1 MAYFKKF
8 RKAGDNTV
16 YIVRDVE
23 AIAAL
28 TALFDGTQADTIQG
42 QAEEFRSNLDTLLPK
57 ISENTT
63 AINQNAA
70 NISDLQTT
78 TDSLQA
84 DIDSKSSS
92 IEELIQTTSGLSGTV
107 EQNTNDISSLDG
119 RLTDDETLIA
129 QNGSQ
134 IEFHQTEIDSIKSIN
149 DEQSEQI
156 ESIQTA
162 ISSIESDVANTT
174 DSINS
179 LTESVGSLSSTLS
192 DLDERVE
199 TIENRPIIKLKGNLP
214 IQSGETIEEA
224 LANIESPEVGDLYLT
239 PEEDDNT
246 QMAEYLYTVNSTWE
260 RLGTINAGTIDLSEY
275 YTANETDELIATAV
289 THGVLLI
296 TPSNVKPN
304 GNLIGKVKVY
314 NGVFKKCVE
323 LEATTNVTD
332 LSTLLE
338 YLRSYGNNIGDTSG
352 TFASNLCYGIIGND
366 NKLYLVNSSS
376 SDTTIYVIDDEFDDI
391 PASINITNA
400 TLATDEDVANAFG
413 EMPTYEWEDLIKIDD
428 APTENSSN
436 LISSGGVYDALQ
448 NGGGSVDLSNYP
460 TKTELNEAL
469 INKQDIIVYTILPN
483 ANETQINKLIFY
495 SNRFYTCEYA
505 GSDVTVNTIS
515 TLKTYLQQ
523 YGTKVSVLQYP
534 YVDPNMRLVYQGYAL
549 ISNYNLKLYYLVQG
563 QICEVSNEYDTIPT
577 IIDPEF
583 LQEKISY
590 EITDEDVATVFG
602 TCGVYE
608 WKEVEFTAIQ
618 KWELPTATA
627 QNEGVIY
634 QFVGSKSDPDYTF
647 GYFYESVYD
656 EDNQTYKWQQL
667 NVQPNASS
675 GSSTVNVKYY
685 AVDEI
690 IDQYSIGG
698 EDTTS
703 PVFIDDDGNEWEY
716 EYDDSN
722 SDGYQLWYMNGERT
736 ENDTPPT
743 VPLRLKE
750 NGEQDIETAL
760 RDTNKS
766 LLNKVDSS
774 TYETDKS
781 QINENI
787 ATNSTAIENLP
798 CSRAKTISFS
808 KSAGSTTYDVNYS
821 KPTSSSDLPLYVV
834 VAVNA
839 NTYVKKLIYSDFDSS
854 YTDITWQV
862 NDDLTIVFSHNYS
875 TITSITATSVSS
887 ISASVTFIMEQ
898 YSSNAIGQA
907 VLNAIEGSNES
918 SVASSVASTVAEL
931 EAIEAGQIVQYIGTT
946 TSKYTKGYFYTKN
959 QLSATLNVTAGSG
972 YYSTNIGTSELESTL
987 PYSLY
992 GGWTLNSVSDVNTAL
1007 SVISNTDK
1015 VMSCSN
1021 TSITISDS
1029 GSGTIALS
1037 YPITDGAP
1045 SDPFTVTMSVT
1056 AIVAVPTMNIDVDSP
1071 TASEVSYDDSSS
1083 ELGASD
1089 VQEAID
1095 SLNSKINDI
1104 DIPTATVDQT
1114 YDATSTNAQSGTAVA
1129 QALATVSRKTF
1140 ELLTPP
1146 NSDYNTY
1153 GYLLNLEDSEGNLSG
1168 TISDW
1173 SSAKGVMITVDNY
1186 NNEKAD
1192 DTYPHSMM
1200 SVTYDTTA
1208 PNTSASNITDK
1219 KRTFIAMKSPTSE
1232 MLKVS
1237 ITAGTYGER
1246 SVSRY
1251 FTISID
1257 TKGDYTISCPYAPKE
1272 DSDSESDFGWGVYKI
1287 RSIYVIY

>member
-92 IEELIQTTSGLSGTV
+92 IEELIQTTSGLSSTV

-436 LISSGGVYDALQ
+436 LISSGAVYDALQ
-448 NGGGSVDLSNYP
+448 NISGGGSVDLSNYP

-495 SNRFYTCEYA
+495 SNKFYTCEYA

-549 ISNYNLKLYYLVQG
+549 ISNYNLKLYYLVQD

-608 WKEVEFTAIQ
+608 WKELEFTAIQ

-690 IDQYSIGG
+690 IYQYSIGG

-750 NGEQDIETAL
+750 NGEQDVETAL

-798 CSRAKTISFS
+798 CSRAKTIAFG
-808 KSAGSTTYDVNYS
+808 KSAGSTTYDNINYS

-862 NDDLTIVFSHNYS
+862 NDDLTIVFSYNYS
-875 TITSITATSVSS
+875 TITSITVTSVSS
-887 ISASVTFIMEQ
+887 INASVTFIMEQ

-918 SVASSVASTVAEL
+918 S
-931 EAIEAGQIVQYIGTT
+931 
-946 TSKYTKGYFYTKN
+946 
-959 QLSATLNVTAGSG
+959 NVD
-972 YYSTNIGTSELESTL
+972 I
-987 PYSLY
+987 
-992 GGWTLNSVSDVNTAL
+992 
-1007 SVISNTDK
+1007 
-1015 VMSCSN
+1015 
-1021 TSITISDS
+1021 
-1029 GSGTIALS
+1029 
-1037 YPITDGAP
+1037 
-1045 SDPFTVTMSVT
+1045 
-1056 AIVAVPTMNIDVDSP
+1056 DSP

-1129 QALATVSRKTF
+1129 QALATVSNKTF

-1146 NSDYNTY
+1146 NSDYSTY
-1153 GYLLNLEDSEGNLSG
+1153 GYLYNLEDAEVGLSG

-1186 NNEKAD
+1186 YNEKAD

-1200 SVTYDTTA
+1200 SVTYDTTS
-1208 PNTSASNITDK
+1208 PNTSASVITDK
-1219 KRTFIAMKSPTSE
+1219 KRTFIAMKHPASE
-1232 MLKVS
+1232 RLNVC
-1237 ITAGTYGER
+1237 ITVGTYGER
-1246 SVSRY
+1246 LVSRF
-1251 FTISID
+1251 FTMSID
-1257 TKGDYTISCPYAPKE
+1257 TEGAYTISCPYSPKE
-1272 DSDSESDFGWGVYKI
+1272 DSDSETDIGWGVYKI

>member
-16 YIVRDVE
+16 YVVRDVE
-23 AIAAL
+23 AIAVL
-28 TALFDGTQADTIQG
+28 TALFEGTQADTIQG
-42 QAEEFRSNLDTLLPK
+42 KAEEFRSEFDSIALNTN
-57 ISENTT
+57 ENTT
-63 AINQNAA
+63 AINQNTA

-92 IEELIQTTSGLSGTV
+92 IEELVQTTSGLSGTV
-107 EQNTNDISSLDG
+107 EQNTNDISSLEG
-119 RLTDDETLIA
+119 RLTDDETQIA

-179 LTESVGSLSSTLS
+179 LTESVDSLSSSLS

-275 YTANETDELIATAV
+275 YTANETEELIQSTIIN
-289 THGVLLI
+289 GVSLI
-296 TPSNVKPN
+296 TPSSVKPN
-304 GNLIGKVKVY
+304 GNLIEKIKFY
-314 NGVFKKCVE
+314 DGVFKKCVE
-323 LEATTNVTD
+323 LETTTNVAD
-332 LSTLLE
+332 LSTLAE
-338 YLRSYGNNIGDTSG
+338 YLRSYGDRIRDTSG
-352 TFASNLCYGIIGND
+352 TSLSQLYYCIIGND
-366 NKLYLVNSSS
+366 NKLYLINTNS
-376 SDTTIYVIDDEFDDI
+376 SDTTIYVIDDEFDEI
-391 PASINITNA
+391 PVSINITNA

-413 EMPTYEWEDLIKIDD
+413 EMPTYEWEDLIKIDN
-428 APTENSSN
+428 APTENSTN
-436 LISSGGVYDALQ
+436 LISSGAVYDALQ
-448 NGGGSVDLSNYP
+448 NISGGGIAF
-460 TKTELNEAL
+460 ELIDDFNPYGNNPNISELTDFSTLPDYCYYTADYGRVYD
-469 INKQDIIVYTILPN
+469 DIIPQGDDSRTSSAICYVYN
-483 ANETQINKLIFY
+483 AKNWANG
-495 SNRFYTCEYA
+495 
-505 GSDVTVNTIS
+505 GSFIIATTNIEDGTHKWFGIPSATDIS
-515 TLKTYLQQ
+515 WT
-523 YGTKVSVLQYP
+523 
-534 YVDPNMRLVYQGYAL
+534 
-549 ISNYNLKLYYLVQG
+549 
-563 QICEVSNEYDTIPT
+563 
-577 IIDPEF
+577 
-583 LQEKISY
+583 
-590 EITDEDVATVFG
+590 EI
-602 TCGVYE
+602 
-608 WKEVEFTAIQ
+608 
-618 KWELPTATA
+618 
-627 QNEGVIY
+627 
-634 QFVGSKSDPDYTF
+634 GST
-647 GYFYESVYD
+647 ES
-656 EDNQTYKWQQL
+656 
-667 NVQPNASS
+667 SS
-675 GSSTVNVKYY
+675 STTTVNVKYY
-685 AVDEI
+685 TAQEI
-690 IDQYSIGG
+690 IDQYSIDG

-722 SDGYQLWYMNGERT
+722 SDSYQLWFMNGEHT
-736 ENDTPPT
+736 DNDTPPD

-750 NGEQDIETAL
+750 NGEQDVETAL

-798 CSRAKTISFS
+798 CSRAKTIAFG
-808 KSAGSTTYDVNYS
+808 KSAGSTTYDNINYS

-854 YTDITWQV
+854 YTDFTWQV
-862 NDDLTIVFSHNYS
+862 NDNLTIVFSHNYS

-887 ISASVTFIMEQ
+887 INASVTFIMEQ
-898 YSSNAIGQA
+898 YASNAIGQA

-992 GGWTLNSVSDVNTAL
+992 GGWTLNSVSDVDTAL

-1021 TSITISDS
+1021 TSITISDA
-1029 GSGTIALS
+1029 GSGYIALS
-1037 YPITDGAP
+1037 YPVTDSAP

-1095 SLNSKINDI
+1095 SLNSKINEI
-1104 DIPTATVDQT
+1104 DIPTATADQT
-1114 YDATSTNAQSGTAVA
+1114 YDATSTNAQSGVAVAQAISAIPSVEVDQTYNAASTNAQSGTAVA
-1129 QALATVSRKTF
+1129 QALATVSTKTF

-1146 NSDYNTY
+1146 NSNYDTY
-1153 GYLLNLEDSEGNLSG
+1153 GYLLNTEDSEGSLSG

-1173 SSAKGVMITVDNY
+1173 FDAKGVMITVDNAY
-1186 NNEKAD
+1186 NEKAD
-1192 DTYPHSMM
+1192 STYPHTMM
-1200 SVTYDTTA
+1200 SITYDTTA
-1208 PNTSASNITDK
+1208 PSTSAANNTNK
-1219 KRTFIAMKSPTSE
+1219 KQTFIAMKSPTSE
-1232 MLKVS
+1232 MLKVA
-1237 ITAGTYGER
+1237 IVKGLYGDR
-1246 SVSRY
+1246 LVSNY
-1251 FTISID
+1251 FTMSID
-1257 TKGDYTISCPYAPKE
+1257 TEGEYTISCPYSPRE
-1272 DSDSESDFGWGVYKI
+1272 DSDSESDMSWGVIKI